1 MIRFLLAAA
10 LVGGCPL
17 ACHAGESDPR
27 ALGTAPS
34 AAQYAADVNWSLTPR
49 PVAAAASHGSLLP
62 SLYVGL
68 ATLNALDAYTTSTAV
83 RGGAGVEANPMMRG
97 VVAHPAALWAIKGGA
112 TAATVL
118 LAEQLRKSHHR
129 AAAIATMIVSNSTVA
144 MVTMRNTRIAG
155 IR

>member
-10 LVGGCPL
+10 LVVGRPL
-17 ACHAGESDPR
+17 ACHAGEADPR
-27 ALGTAPS
+27 SLATTPP
-34 AAQYAADVNWSLTPR
+34 AAASAADVNWSLTPR
-49 PVAAAASHGSLLP
+49 PVSIDASRGALLP

-68 ATLNALDAYTTSTAV
+68 ATLNALDAYTTSTAIHS
-83 RGGAGVEANPMMRG
+83 GAGREVNPIIRG
-97 VVAHPAALWAIKGGA
+97 VVRHPAALWAIKGGA

-129 AAAIATMIVSNSTVA
+129 AAAIATMIVSNSAVG
-144 MVTMRNTRIAG
+144 MVTARNTRIAA